1 MKQKFFS
8 MHGTAVD
15 KNGEEHIVT
24 MVGEYLQ
31 TKEVEVVTETANN
44 VMKTFNVNNIINFKD
59 DAILSVPVTKKVR
72 ILTYAF
78 SICHSDDI
86 FDEQIGIDIAKR
98 RIKTHPLG
106 QLKTEMITSLC
117 TDQVKFILFG
127 ELKYVM
133 DNIDKFINENS

>member
-1 MKQKFFS
+1 MKQKFYT
-8 MHGTAVD
+8 MHGTAID

-31 TKEVEVVTETANN
+31 TKETEIVTELANN
-44 VMKTFNVNNIINFKD
+44 VLVGMEFKD

-78 SICHSDDI
+78 SICHPQDI
-86 FDEQIGIDIAKR
+86 YDEEIGVEIAKR
-98 RIKTHPLG
+98 RIKDHPLG
-106 QLKTEMITSLC
+106 QLKTEMITTLC
-117 TDQVKFILFG
+117 PDQVKFILFG

-133 DNIDKFINENS
+133 DNIDKFIE

>member
-1 MKQKFFS
+1 MKQKFYT
-8 MHGTAVD
+8 MHGTAID

-31 TKEVEVVTETANN
+31 TKETEVISELANDVLKAN
-44 VMKTFNVNNIINFKD
+44 GCDFGLEFKD
-59 DAILSVPVTKKVR
+59 NAILSVPMTKKVR

-78 SICHSDDI
+78 SICHPDDI
-86 FDEQIGIDIAKR
+86 FDENIGIEIAKR
-98 RIKTHPLG
+98 RIKEHPLG
-106 QLKTEMITSLC
+106 QLKTEMITTLC

-133 DNIDKFINENS
+133 DNIDKFINENN